1 MRTKAM
7 KIAVKSTLFLIAL
20 ALTACSTQYT
30 RPDTTQAEMEK
41 DLDQC
46 KALAY
51 GENPG
56 DWTPDGPDYQARN
69 SVGCASAD
77 CQAKP
82 GQAVHGSPSVDLNR
96 AHRDRA
102 ILACMEERGYSY

>member
-1 MRTKAM
+1 M
-7 KIAVKSTLFLIAL
+7 KPALAPALLLIAIL
-20 ALTACSTQYT
+20 AAACTTQYT
-30 RPDTTQAEMEK
+30 RQDTTEAQMNA
-41 DLDQC
+41 DLEDC
-46 KALAY
+46 KAIAY

-69 SVGCASAD
+69 SVGCPAGD

-96 AHRDRA
+96 AERERA
-102 ILACMEERGYSY
+102 VLACMEDRGYSY